1 MSKYYSTGKTI
12 KGINKAE
19 WALNS
24 FSVAIA
30 TSGVTM
36 D

>member
-12 KGINKAE
+12 KGKYKAE
-19 WALNS
+19 WALNN

-30 TSGVTM
+30 ISSVTM